1 MADFVID
8 LLDLVFFLFD
18 KTDNIIIFVPTFVLF
33 FCFTFALIRRLMRG
47 GRA

>member
-1 MADFVID
+1 MSDFMIE
-8 LLDLVFFLFD
+8 LLDLVIFLFD
-18 KTDNIIIFVPTFVLF
+18 KTDNVIIFVPTFVFF